1 MNETNQVNEDNQ
13 MDEAKRMEEASRRES
28 PGPVEDTAR
37 SHESDP
43 QEVPDPSQT
52 AGQAAGSGW
61 MREAD
66 RKDDLEQPQE
76 AGWVA
81 ESGWIREADRQE
93 VPEQEQIP
101 GQTEVA
107 GPMDAVSQAD
117 GADQTSQESVADV
130 TDQSGESKTLKILV
144 AEDEPDIRDLV
155 AFTLRF
161 AGYEV
166 VSGSNGEEAVELARQ
181 EHPDLIILDVRMPR
195 MTGYDACKLIKSEP
209 NLKDVPVIFL
219 SAKGQEAE
227 IQSGMDAG
235 AEDYLLKPFAPDQLT
250 DRVRSILAKFGK

>member
-13 MDEAKRMEEASRRES
+13 MDEAKRMEEDSRKDNSE
-28 PGPVEDTAR
+28 PVEDTPR
-37 SHESDP
+37 SHETDRP
-43 QEVPDPSQT
+43 EVPEPS
-52 AGQAAGSGW
+52 QAAGRMAESEW
-61 MREAD
+61 VREAD
-66 RKDDLEQPQE
+66 RTESREQPQE

-81 ESGWIREADRQE
+81 ESGWIREADRE
-93 VPEQEQIP
+93 EIPEQEQLT
-101 GQTEVA
+101 GRMDVV
-107 GPMDAVSQAD
+107 GPKDEGSHMDE
-117 GADQTSQESVADV
+117 ADQPAQESLAAAAD
-130 TDQSGESKTLKILV
+130 QGGEGKTLKILV

-181 EHPDLIILDVRMPR
+181 EYPDLIILDVRMPR

-209 NLKDVPVIFL
+209 DLKDVPVIFL
-219 SAKGQEAE
+219 SAKGQETE

-235 AEDYLLKPFAPDQLT
+235 AEFSQ
-250 DRVRSILAKFGK
+250 GKSRDKGNE